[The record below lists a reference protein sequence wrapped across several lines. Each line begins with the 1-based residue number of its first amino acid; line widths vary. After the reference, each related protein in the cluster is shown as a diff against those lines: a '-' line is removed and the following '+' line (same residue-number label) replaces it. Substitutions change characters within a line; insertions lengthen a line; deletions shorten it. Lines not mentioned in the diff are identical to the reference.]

1 MLQVLC
7 QLLNTSNLEDIQ
19 SWLVSASQAGI
30 FYLNKFIKNY
40 CIIFIEKDQAR
51 LMINS
56 ALRGLKESERTSDQS
71 PPTVDLNS
79 LSTFVER

>member
-30 FYLNKFIKNY
+30 FYL
-40 CIIFIEKDQAR
+40 
-51 LMINS
+51 
-56 ALRGLKESERTSDQS
+56 
-71 PPTVDLNS
+71 
-79 LSTFVER
+79 